1 MAEETKIDK
10 GTSCPADSEM
20 VGAVFDM
27 LDMQKDKNIPVQS
40 RKNCITVL
48 GADPELTGKIKYNT
62 LSNRKNV
69 VGRLPWN
76 KSEEMRE
83 WTNIDDEYLLY
94 YMETYYLINSEKKVL
109 SALDMMADTNKFNP
123 FVDML
128 NSEPWD
134 GKPRIENL
142 LTDYLGV
149 KKSDYSNECIKLLML
164 GVISRAFSP
173 GTKFDYILVLTGPQG
188 IGKSSFFMKLCCNS
202 DWYLENMKSIYDERK
217 AAEKIQGKLI
227 VEFNELMGMKSG
239 VEAVKAFT
247 TALSDEYRGAYERRS
262 EQRKRTCVFIG
273 TTNEPQFLNDRSGNR
288 RFLPLE
294 CGVVSIRKSLFINE
308 NELKHEFKQAWA
320 EAYEIYKSGRF
331 SLVLSSEMKE
341 YVDKLQV
348 DFEEDDPLVG
358 QIQSFLDEYDSDYV
372 CGLIIAREVLHN
384 DAPDMKTTKTISNIM
399 NHKIKGWEKGGKHTF
414 ESVGKQKCYVRVS
427 EFVECE
433 KNPFATSSTQ

>member
-1 MAEETKIDK
+1 
-10 GTSCPADSEM
+10 
-20 VGAVFDM
+20 
-27 LDMQKDKNIPVQS
+27 MQREKRVPVQS
-40 RKNCITVL
+40 RKNCITIL

-69 VGRLPWN
+69 VGALPWN

-109 SALDMMADTNKFNP
+109 SALDMIADTNKFNP

-128 NSEPWD
+128 NSVSWD
-134 GKPRIENL
+134 GKHRIDSL

-149 KKSDYSNECIKLLML
+149 KKSDYTSECMKLLML

-202 DWYLENMKSIYDERK
+202 EWYLENMKSIYDERK

-247 TALSDEYRGAYERRS
+247 TALSDDYRGAYERRS

-273 TTNEPQFLNDRSGNR
+273 TTNEPQFLTDRSGNR

-294 CGVVSIRKSLFINE
+294 CGVMPIKKSLFIDE
-308 NELKHEFKQAWA
+308 KVLTAEFKQAWA
-320 EAYEIYKSGRF
+320 EAYEIYKSGKF
-331 SLVLSSEMKE
+331 SLVLPADMKE
-341 YVDKLQV
+341 YVEKMQS

-358 QIQSFLDEYDSDYV
+358 QIQSFLDGYTDDYV
-372 CGLIIAREVLHN
+372 CGLIIAREVFHN
-384 DAPDMKTTKTISNIM
+384 DDPDTKTTRKIGNIM
-399 NHKIKGWEKGGKHTF
+399 NHKITGWKNDGKHTF
-414 ESVGKQKCYVRVS
+414 EGIGRQKCYVRVPGFTDCN
-427 EFVECE
+427 EI
-433 KNPFATSSTQ
+433 PFQ

>member
-1 MAEETKIDK
+1 
-10 GTSCPADSEM
+10 M

-27 LDMQKDKNIPVQS
+27 LDMQKDKNVPVQS

-48 GADPELTGKIKYNT
+48 GADPGLTGKIKYNT

-69 VGRLPWN
+69 IGALPWN

-128 NSEPWD
+128 NSVSWD
-134 GKPRIENL
+134 GKPRIEHL

-149 KKSDYSNECIKLLML
+149 KKSDYSNECMKLLML

-294 CGVVSIRKSLFINE
+294 CGVVPIRKSLFINE
-308 NELKHEFKQAWA
+308 DELKNEFKQAWA
-320 EAYEIYKSGRF
+320 EAYDTYKSGKF

-348 DFEEDDPLVG
+348 DFEEDDPIVG
-358 QIQSFLDEYDSDYV
+358 QIQSFLDGYDSDYV
-372 CGLIIAREVLHN
+372 CGLIIARNVLHN
-384 DAPDMKTTKTISNIM
+384 DDPDVKTTRNISNIM
-399 NHKIKGWEKGGKHTF
+399 NHKIKGWKKGGKHVF
-414 ESVGKQKCYVRVS
+414 ESIGLQKCYVRVS
-427 EFVECE
+427 EFVECD
-433 KNPFATSSTQ
+433 NSAFATTPNS

>member
-1 MAEETKIDK
+1 
-10 GTSCPADSEM
+10 
-20 VGAVFDM
+20 M
-27 LDMQKDKNIPVQS
+27 LDMQKEKNIPVQS
-40 RKNCITVL
+40 RKNCITIL
-48 GADPELTGKIKYNT
+48 GADPEFKGKIKYNT

-69 VGRLPWN
+69 VGSLPWN
-76 KSEEMRE
+76 KSGEMRE

-109 SALDMMADTNKFNP
+109 SALDMIADTNKFNP

-128 NSEPWD
+128 NSVSWD
-134 GKPRIENL
+134 GRNRIDSL

-149 KKSDYSNECIKLLML
+149 KKSDYTSECMKLLML

-202 DWYLENMKSIYDERK
+202 EWYLENMKSIYDERK

-247 TALSDEYRGAYERRS
+247 TALSDDYRGAYERRS

-273 TTNEPQFLNDRSGNR
+273 TTNEPQFLTDRSGNR

-294 CGVVSIRKSLFINE
+294 CCAVPIRKSLFVDE
-308 NELKHEFKQAWA
+308 ETLSSEFKQAWA
-320 EAYEIYKSGRF
+320 EAYEIYKSGKF
-331 SLVLSSEMKE
+331 SLVLPAEMKE
-341 YVDKLQV
+341 YVEKMQS

-358 QIQSFLDEYDSDYV
+358 QIQSFLDGYADDYV

-384 DAPDMKTTKTISNIM
+384 DDPDTKTTRNIGNIM
-399 NHKIKGWEKGGKHTF
+399 NHKITGWKKDVTHTF
-414 ESVGKQKCYVRVS
+414 EGIGRQKCYVRVPRFTDCN
-427 EFVECE
+427 EI
-433 KNPFATSSTQ
+433 PFQ